1 LTGKVNSPRRAAK
14 HSDDCRLFSTVP
26 DVVNKAKDGT
36 TLNLEEILILTG
48 PQGSGK
54 TRAARILAR
63 LAGSPKVQVH
73 TDETCA
79 ALCHAIERGLFL
91 LN

>member
-1 LTGKVNSPRRAAK
+1 M
-14 HSDDCRLFSTVP
+14 P

-63 LAGSPKVQVH
+63 LAGSPKVHVH

-79 ALCHAIERGLFL
+79 ALGHAIERGLFL